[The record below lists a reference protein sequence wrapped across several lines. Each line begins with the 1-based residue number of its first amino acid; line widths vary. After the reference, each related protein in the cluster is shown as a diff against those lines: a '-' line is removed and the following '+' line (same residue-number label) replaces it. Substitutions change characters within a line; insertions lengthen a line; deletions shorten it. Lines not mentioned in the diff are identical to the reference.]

1 MKKFNYIAVACLAC
15 LAATTVSCDK
25 DGDFLTTS
33 GSEDVTL
40 DGNNSDIVLDMNNID
55 ALALTVHWNNNG
67 EISLN
72 NPLVAAPD
80 NAVSNTIQFAGDET
94 FSTTVD
100 YPMED
105 GVYQKQFTVG
115 ELNNAVGRVGLE
127 GGVSSPLYIRIKSEI
142 GVNIEPEYSNVL
154 VVNVT
159 PYVIDMSVGLYL
171 NASEEETGRTLA
183 SPASDGIYTGF
194 IGAGSWE
201 NWWLKEGN
209 GIIWGN
215 IGDDGGGVPF
225 KISSNDMAWNF
236 WYPGQSGCYYTVVNT
251 VTAEWSALLIPSL
264 TVGGDVQGE
273 MIYDRKGNKWTLTF
287 DAESSGTKNITIS
300 GTGKQYNIATGT
312 DDASAVDT
320 KVAFGGT
327 ADMLTFELLAPNSK
341 APNIA
346 VEVSTA
352 GTVTLEMDL
361 NNPNGWTL
369 AVNAGAAPE
378 PTTVSPI
385 VYLVG
390 ISDGNNGW
398 TFSKYLRLYDEDNL
412 DYAGFANVDCPWGYQ
427 VAIEDGNWSDVYKY
441 ASGDETS
448 GTMVFAEGSDNNIPA
463 PGTGLYFFNVS
474 LGNLTYAH
482 TAVGSEVYYTGF
494 EDDWTLR
501 PLTPTEEVGVYTA
514 TVTVSKETPWGV
526 QIVLDQNWSVKLGG
540 ADGILLYQGSS
551 SVSNI
556 PFTETSGT
564 FVLEVDLIKSTYSI
578 TKQ

>member
-1 MKKFNYIAVACLAC
+1 MKKFNYMAVACLAF
-15 LAATTVSCDK
+15 LSMATVSCDK

-40 DGNNSDIVLDMNNID
+40 DGTTSDIVLDKDNIG
-55 ALALTVHWNNNG
+55 ALALTVHWNDNG
-67 EISLN
+67 EISLS

-80 NAVSNTIQFAGDET
+80 NAVSNTIQFSGDEA
-94 FSTTVD
+94 FATVVEYTAD
-100 YPMED
+100 A
-105 GVYQKQFTVG
+105 GVYQKQFTHG

-127 GGVSSPLYIRIKSEI
+127 GGVSSPLYIRIKSVI
-142 GVNIEPEYSNVL
+142 GVNIEPKYSNVL
-154 VVNVT
+154 TVNVT

-171 NASEEETGRTLA
+171 NASSKEETGRTLA
-183 SPASDGIYTGF
+183 SPASNGIYTGF

-201 NWWLKEGN
+201 NWWFKEGN

-225 KISSNDMAWNF
+225 KMSSNDMAWNF

-251 VTAEWSALLIPSL
+251 VAAEWSALWIPSL

-273 MIYDRKGNKWTLTF
+273 MTYDRKANKWTLTF
-287 DAESSGTKNITIS
+287 DAATVGTKNITIS
-300 GTGKQYNIATGT
+300 GTGKQYNVATGT
-312 DDASAVDT
+312 DDAAALNTD
-320 KVAFGGT
+320 VAFGGT
-327 ADMLTFELLAPNSK
+327 ADMLTFGSSAS
-341 APNIA
+341 NIA

-361 NNPNGWTL
+361 NDPNCWTL
-369 AVNAGAAPE
+369 AVNEGAAPT
-378 PTTVSPI
+378 PSTVDPI

-390 ISDGNNGW
+390 ISDGYNGW
-398 TFSKYLRLYDEDNL
+398 TFSKYIRLYDEDNL
-412 DYAGFANVDCPWGYQ
+412 GYAGFANVDCPWGYQ
-427 VAIEDGNWSDVYKY
+427 IAKEDGNWTDVYKY
-441 ASGDETS
+441 ASGDAVS
-448 GTMVFAEGSDNNIPA
+448 GTLVFAEGTDNNIPA

-474 LGNLTYAH
+474 LSNLTYAH

-494 EDDWTLR
+494 EDNWDLK
-501 PLTPTEEVGVYTA
+501 PLTPTEEPGVYTA

-540 ADGILLYQGSS
+540 ADGNLLYQGSS

-564 FVLEVDLIKSTYSI
+564 FVLGVDLINSTYSI